1 MKLSLLQT
9 CQQICI
15 DWILLYDNTFSNHDS
30 VEIHRIF
37 VQILHRFVRLA
48 APWDPFCGFHDV
60 TGGVKKGDA

>member
-1 MKLSLLQT
+1 MLQT
-9 CQQICI
+9 CQQICMGLY
-15 DWILLYDNTFSNHDS
+15 LLYDNTFSNHDS

>member
-1 MKLSLLQT
+1 MKLTMLQA

-15 DWILLYDNTFSNHDS
+15 DWILSDNTFSNHDS

>member
-1 MKLSLLQT
+1 MKSTMLQT
-9 CQQICI
+9 CQQIFI
-15 DWILLYDNTFSNHDS
+15 DWILLCDNTFSNHDS